1 MRIKES
7 MPSKHYLERKDER
20 TELIGIA
27 VDDIIYEKYG
37 AQQVNSLLKG
47 EIESQIKKVL
57 KAIETRVSTR
67 EVDIKSP
74 VYKSFKILKPEV
86 LFQGKKYPVN
96 MEVLATKENVPGKV
110 KERGDAFA
118 LISAGDTLITFMLIS
133 DEKDLLQQS
142 REHLKRKKGVDL
154 DTIKLTTVNAIN
166 YQYVIDIDRLI
177 NGAPKQEKIS
187 KESLPYTVR
196 TDYRKGAYFTHEKYG
211 KGIIVNTSSGV
222 KGQPN
227 TQGKLDWVEVAFDK
241 PILKSGVLHKTLK
254 FPNIYAS
261 TYWI

>member
-1 MRIKES
+1 MKIVES
-7 MPSKHYLERKDER
+7 IPSKHYLERKNER
-20 TELIGIA
+20 TELIGITI
-27 VDDIIYEKYG
+27 DDSIYEKYG

-57 KAIETRVSTR
+57 RAIETRVSTK
-67 EVDIKSP
+67 EVDKKSP
-74 VYKSFKILKPEV
+74 IYKSFKILKPEV
-86 LFQGKKYPVN
+86 LFQGNSYPVN

-110 KERGDAFA
+110 KEKGDAFA
-118 LISAGDTLITFMLIS
+118 VISAGDTLITFMLIS
-133 DEKDLLQQS
+133 DERDLLQQS

-154 DTIKLTTVNAIN
+154 DTIKLTAVNAIN
-166 YQYVIDIDRLI
+166 YQYVIDIDKLI

-187 KESLPYTVR
+187 KESLPYTIR

-211 KGIIVNTSSGV
+211 KGIIVNTSAGV

-227 TQGKLDWVEVAFDK
+227 TQGKLDWVEVAFER

-254 FPNIYAS
+254 FPNIYAT